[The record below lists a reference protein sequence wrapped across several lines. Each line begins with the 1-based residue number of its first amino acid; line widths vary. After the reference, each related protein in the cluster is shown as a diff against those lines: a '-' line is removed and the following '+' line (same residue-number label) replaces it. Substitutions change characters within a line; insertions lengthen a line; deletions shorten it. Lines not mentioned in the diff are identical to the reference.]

1 LLWAKKDFSAIEQ
14 WEKGI
19 EMDPGFSGNYYNAA
33 LYYFYAKDKVWSL
46 LYGEIF
52 VNMESLSERGA
63 AMREQLLQAWKEKLF
78 ADADLMKGEEKNKS
92 EFAKAYLQTMSKQSS
107 LANKGINVETLTMI
121 RTRFILDWYA
131 NYASKFPLRLFDY
144 QRQLLE
150 EGMFEAYNQ
159 WLFGPA
165 EDLAAYD
172 AWSKTNNDK
181 YEAFTKFQ
189 KNRIFRMPAGQY
201 YQAN

>member
-1 LLWAKKDFSAIEQ
+1 
-14 WEKGI
+14 
-19 EMDPGFSGNYYNAA
+19 
-33 LYYFYAKDKVWSL
+33 
-46 LYGEIF
+46 
-52 VNMESLSERGA
+52 
-63 AMREQLLQAWKEKLF
+63 
-78 ADADLMKGEEKNKS
+78 
-92 EFAKAYLQTMSKQSS
+92 
-107 LANKGINVETLTMI
+107 
-121 RTRFILDWYA
+121 
-131 NYASKFPLRLFDY
+131 
-144 QRQLLE
+144 LLE